1 MDNGLNLSHKLTLI
15 VVIPVVV
22 FSVSFEIAFYSI
34 TRDKMLE
41 AYKNEAVSLVSLAS
55 SELRNPLYFLDLDG
69 LEHAVQNIKQNPSI
83 RSVYVMF
90 PDGRII
96 TDGTPENKNYNKTLN
111 DCLNVQASRPPDEP
125 LVGIENDVLHVCAPV
140 VITEKIGMVRAD
152 FSLTRLNDILNNLI
166 ITLIM
171 IGGIIS
177 IIVIVAGLF
186 ISSSISKP
194 VIRLKDAA
202 TEISKGNFDVDIKEI
217 SARNNE
223 IAELSSQFNVMKQS
237 IVSANKNLNR
247 LVKERTRELEIANEQ
262 LIMQGK
268 LQKEFI
274 NVAAHELR
282 TPIQPI
288 LGLSELLQ
296 SKEED
301 EEKRSLIDIILRNA
315 KRLHRLTENI
325 LDTSKIESQ
334 SLKLNKEQ
342 FNINDLISNVV
353 QDYRNQIG
361 KDDNIIL
368 LYKSKK
374 DINFFLVEADWYRI
388 TQVISNLL
396 NNAIKFTKEGTI
408 SVTLEK
414 KKEDNRQEVL
424 VSVKDSGTGIHS
436 DILPRLFSKFATKAE
451 KEGTGLGLFISRGI
465 VEGHGGRIWGENNT
479 DGKGATFSFS
489 LPLLNQSKQNELE
502 TTYSK

>member
-247 LVKERTRELEIANEQ
+247 LVKGRTRELEIANEQ
-262 LIMQGK
+262 LKMQGK
-268 LQKEFI
+268 MQREFINIASHEMKTPIQAILSYSQLLQMYPERQKEFTQAI
-274 NVAAHELR
+274 NRNSLR
-282 TPIQPI
+282 LQR
-288 LGLSELLQ
+288 LSN
-296 SKEED
+296 D
-301 EEKRSLIDIILRNA
+301 
-315 KRLHRLTENI
+315 I
-325 LDTSKIESQ
+325 LDVAKIESR
-334 SLKLNKEQ
+334 SLKLNKEI
-342 FNINDLISNVV
+342 FDLNKVISNIIE
-353 QDYRNQIG
+353 DHKSIISKENYRVKLLFYPS
-361 KDDNIIL
+361 KDTL
-368 LYKSKK
+368 V
-374 DINFFLVEADWYRI
+374 VEADKERI
-388 TQVISNLL
+388 VGVISNLL
-396 NNAIKFTKEGTI
+396 SNAIKFTKEGEIFVST
-408 SVTLEK
+408 EK
-414 KKEDNRQEVL
+414 REDNNKNYAL
-424 VSVKDSGTGIHS
+424 VTVKDTGDGI
-436 DILPRLFSKFATKAE
+436 DPEILPKIFSKFITKSF
-451 KEGTGLGLFISRGI
+451 EGIGLGLYISKYILEAHSGKI
-465 VEGHGGRIWGENNT
+465 LAENNI
-479 DGKGATFSFS
+479 DGKGATFIFT
-489 LPLLNQSKQNELE
+489 LPLFKNK
-502 TTYSK
+502 TK

>member
-1 MDNGLNLSHKLTLI
+1 VDNGLKLSHKLTLI

-22 FSVSFEIAFYSI
+22 FSVSFGIAFYSI

-55 SELRNPLYFLDLDG
+55 SELRNPLYFLDLDE
-69 LEHAVQNIKQNPSI
+69 LEHAVRNIKQNPNV

-111 DCLNVQASRPPDEP
+111 DCLNIQASRPPDEP
-125 LVGIENDVLHVCAPV
+125 LVEIENDVLHVCAPA

-171 IGGIIS
+171 ISGIIS

-202 TEISKGNFDVDIKEI
+202 AKISKGNFDVDIKEI
-217 SARNNE
+217 STRNDE

-262 LIMQGK
+262 LKNQEKMQE
-268 LQKEFI
+268 EFI

-296 SKEED
+296 SKEEN
-301 EEKRSLIDIILRNA
+301 EEKHGLIEIITRNA
-315 KRLHRLTENI
+315 KRLHHLTEDI
-325 LDTSKIESQ
+325 LDISKIESQ
-334 SLKLNKEQ
+334 SLKLHKEQ
-342 FNINDLISNVV
+342 FNVNDLISNVV
-353 QDYRNQIG
+353 QDYRNQIE
-361 KDDNIIL
+361 KDDIITL

-374 DINFFLVEADWYRI
+374 DINFLVEADRYRI

-396 NNAIKFTKEGTI
+396 DNAIKFTKEGSI
-408 SVTLEK
+408 SITLEK
-414 KKEDNRQEVL
+414 KKEDNQQEVL

-451 KEGTGLGLFISRGI
+451 KGTGLGLFISRSI
-465 VEGHGGRIWGENNT
+465 VEAHGGRIWGENND
-479 DGKGATFSFS
+479 DGKGARFSFT
-489 LPLLNQSKQNELE
+489 LPLLDQSNQNELE